1 MTFAKSPG
9 SRLQNHSKQKKQTLS
24 VSILTSR
31 TFVVEHSIGPNA
43 DIEFAGHETVCVF
56 VPCGQLT
63 FVLMH
68 ARVLV
73 VRI

>member
-1 MTFAKSPG
+1 MQKSVTK
-9 SRLQNHSKQKKQTLS
+9 SQAYKIIRH
-24 VSILTSR
+24 SILTTLTFR

-56 VPCGQLT
+56 VPCGQLA
-63 FVLMH
+63 FVLEH
-68 ARVLV
+68 ARFLV

>member
-1 MTFAKSPG
+1 MPTIDELVTKAQTTTTKKSTTHLVP
-9 SRLQNHSKQKKQTLS
+9 
-24 VSILTSR
+24 VLTSR
-31 TFVVEHSIGPNA
+31 AFVIEHSIGPNA

-63 FVLMH
+63 FVLVH

-73 VRI
+73 VGI